1 MIFWD
6 EHIVQ
11 RMRGITK
18 AETEVKNEQTF
29 AELEAPLDDSAWRQ
43 TVELADRVYRE
54 LRQAVANANESDL
67 DQASMLKAPLLR

>member
-1 MIFWD
+1 
-6 EHIVQ
+6 
-11 RMRGITK
+11 MRGITK